1 MNTNTHLVYESI
13 YGYIRVSTLEQAKHG
28 TSIKEQKKVITK
40 MSQYLFDR
48 EPDGWYI
55 DDGVSGTLDFNLRPQ
70 GRELLNQL
78 EPNDVVLCAK
88 LDRLIR
94 RISVLCKVRDEFSEL
109 NIHLFAHD
117 ILGGA
122 ESISTSK
129 SPSAKMFVNIM
140 ATFAEWDRDSTTAK
154 LYTGKMN
161 AMKAGRHIGG
171 GVPYGYETFKEG
183 RHTYLKEIPVQQE
196 IMKWVDTYYARSVK
210 LGKKHP
216 WRRMS
221 KQIKSLYSEE
231 IPPWKVRRIAERK
244 IKERGSL

>member
-1 MNTNTHLVYESI
+1 MSIETHLVYESI
-13 YGYIRVSTLEQAKHG
+13 YGYVRVSTLEQAKHG
-28 TSIKEQKKVITK
+28 TSIKDQKKVITK

-48 EPDGWYI
+48 EPDGFYI
-55 DDGVSGTLDFNLRPQ
+55 DDGISGTIDFDQQPQ
-70 GRELLNQL
+70 GSELLRNL

-94 RISVLCKVRDEFSEL
+94 RISVLCKVRDEFNEL

-154 LYTGKMN
+154 LHNGKMN
-161 AMKAGRHIGG
+161 AVNEGRYIGG
-171 GVPYGYETFKEG
+171 GVPYGFKLEEKG
-183 RHTYLKEIPVQQE
+183 RHKYMVEVPEEQAVIR
-196 IMKWVDTYYARSVK
+196 WVDRYYARSLK
-210 LGKKHP
+210 LGKRHP

-221 KQIKSLYSEE
+221 KQIKSLYKQE
-231 IPPWKVRRIAERK
+231 IPPWKVQRIAERK
-244 IKERGSL
+244 IKERASV